1 MRKAVRTST
10 MIALRARRQALNI
23 AREIAYPHVEVAPP
37 EARPFEGPPARV
49 PGYEPLHRPRRRVL
63 WYELRPIFQA
73 ADADVPAPWWIW
85 WLVAGC
91 LLSVAVAAYLIF
103 QSI

>member
-10 MIALRARRQALNI
+10 MIALRARREALNI
-23 AREIAYPHVEVAPP
+23 AREIAYPHVEVPP
-37 EARPFEGPPARV
+37 AEVRPFERRTGLL
-49 PGYEPLHRPRRRVL
+49 PGYEALHRPRRRA
-63 WYELRPIFQA
+63 WYELRPFYYA
-73 ADADVPAPWWIW
+73 TEVEAPAPWWIW

-91 LLSVAVAAYLIF
+91 LASVAVAAVLIF